1 MPDTHQQRIRA
12 AFTPQAATVEDARLN
27 VAFTSSV
34 PWLLDHMA
42 ARGDDI
48 VLDVA
53 GGTGIVSRALA
64 DRVARV
70 VVVDSTPAMLEQ
82 GRRHAAAER
91 LTNLQFVRGAVAH
104 LPFADTT
111 FSLVVARF
119 LLHHLIDPRPA
130 LTEMVRVCRPGGRV
144 LVMDLV
150 ASTDPGIAER
160 QDRMERLRDPSH
172 VRMPPR
178 GTVRR
183 WLHEHGLLIDGVAEK
198 EIDRPVLAWLEQAV
212 TDPAAAAQVCEAFD
226 TELAGG
232 TGTGMRPH
240 RGTDGALWFHQL
252 WEITTAHKT

>member
-1 MPDTHQQRIRA
+1 
-12 AFTPQAATVEDARLN
+12 
-27 VAFTSSV
+27 
-34 PWLLDHMA
+34 
-42 ARGDDI
+42 
-48 VLDVA
+48 
-53 GGTGIVSRALA
+53 
-64 DRVARV
+64 
-70 VVVDSTPAMLEQ
+70 
-82 GRRHAAAER
+82 
-91 LTNLQFVRGAVAH
+91 
-104 LPFADTT
+104 
-111 FSLVVARF
+111 
-119 LLHHLIDPRPA
+119 
-130 LTEMVRVCRPGGRV
+130 MVRVCRPGGRV
-144 LVMDLV
+144 LVMDLA

-252 WEITTAHKT
+252 WEITTAHKA